1 MANLRANRIT
11 STEVFETTGSVQFDG
26 ITNYLKVTNNA
37 DLRLGQTAGENFT
50 IEGWFYNISTASYP
64 KTLISLW
71 DYAHDNRSFIVE
83 LTNNSTNDL
92 KFSYS
97 TDGTSGAVVSLQ
109 TSDGIS
115 TGEWHHFSVTK
126 DNEIRI
132 YVDGILRAST
142 TISNSTTFY
151 AETSDEIRIGAQWGG
166 GLSGMVGHI
175 SNLRVLKGTA
185 LYTANFTP
193 PTREL
198 EVIPNTVLLACQHKT
213 DATHEKTGK
222 TITVNGNA
230 VANELTPGLLTN
242 VVKSGGSSAITG
254 SVEFDGT
261 GDYLNIPYNS
271 DLWFSDQ
278 NWTIE
283 CWVHPNTFANYGAIW
298 EHGYGA
304 GSTIRSIVIYI
315 NQTDGLL
322 RIAQSPDGS
331 TNYDTSLGV
340 SLSINSW
347 HHLAVVRNGSTVTAY
362 LNGIAGTSVT
372 AYDLYNSTTR
382 SHFIGAQGDLNATVM
397 YNGFLSNFRILKGTA
412 LYTSDFIPP
421 TRKLTKLPGT
431 VLLCCQDS
439 NDPTTEATGKIITGY
454 GDLVQVGIST
464 NLADSGSYTDGS
476 TGSGVATFVN
486 NVGIITG
493 TDSSNR
499 GILYKT
505 VSVIQGNKYE
515 FSFRSTDASTNG
527 KAGVDSNDG
536 TNDVLDDVTNTPDL
550 VYFSGS
556 TVPNLDTT
564 TGLFRQTF
572 TATTNEAVLY
582 FQEIG
587 AGTLQVTDITLTAID
602 GRKGS
607 DFTPSVG
614 SDDSVEFAGP
624 ITINTENYFYL
635 PTGPTEQR
643 GRGRG
648 VFMGGYT
655 TSPSN
660 SAVSDIHYIEI
671 QSTGN
676 SFDFGDLV
684 NAARWAGGASSSS
697 TRAIYGGGSTPG
709 NQTHMDY
716 ITIST
721 TSNAI
726 DYADLSIGRGYT
738 KSCSN
743 AIRGVWA
750 GGRTGSPS
758 VSTNTIE
765 YVNIATTGGTGTD
778 YGDLSTA
785 GGRTGLHALS
795 SSTRAVFA
803 GGYTIP
809 SGSTINVIDYISILS
824 GGTAVSFGNLSV
836 SVTKYGD
843 SCSNGVRGIFAGGTT
858 PTNTN
863 SIQYVTI
870 ASTGNSQDF
879 GDLTQIREHISG
891 TSNSIR
897 GIFAGGVTPT
907 YQNTID
913 YVTIS
918 STGNAQDFGD
928 VSRVNLA
935 YTGATSDSH
944 GGLS

>member
-1 MANLRANRIT
+1 MGILRTNEI
-11 STEVFETTGSVQFDG
+11 SGLETPTPVTGSVVFDG
-26 ITNYLKVTNNA
+26 DGDYLDIGAFHISDSWTMEFWFNTSVNNTIQRPMNFSSNLGGTNYA
-37 DLRLGQTAGENFT
+37 Y
-50 IEGWFYNISTASYP
+50 I
-64 KTLISLW
+64 
-71 DYAHDNRSFIVE
+71 E
-83 LTNNSTNDL
+83 LTSGGKIKARVASAAAFGETPAVTTN
-92 KFSYS
+92 
-97 TDGTSGAVVSLQ
+97 
-109 TSDGIS
+109 
-115 TGEWHHFSVTK
+115 EWHHTALSYDGSTAYFVYDGKLIATQSVSYSNNSIQVRFGADESNASSNLFTGYVS
-126 DNEIRI
+126 NARI
-132 YVDGILRAST
+132 
-142 TISNSTTFY
+142 
-151 AETSDEIRIGAQWGG
+151 
-166 GLSGMVGHI
+166 LSGI
-175 SNLRVLKGTA
+175 A
-185 LYTANFTP
+185 LYTTDYTVP
-193 PTREL
+193 VHKL
-198 EVIPNTVLLACQHKT
+198 EKIDGTVLLCCNNPDSAG
-213 DATHEKTGK
+213 AEETGK
-222 TITVNGNA
+222 TITVNGDA
-230 VANELTPGLLTN
+230 AASTFSPGLTRDF
-242 VVKSGGSSAITG
+242 T
-254 SVEFDGT
+254 FGT
-261 GDYLNIPYNS
+261 
-271 DLWFSDQ
+271 Q
-278 NWTIE
+278 
-283 CWVHPNTFANYGAIW
+283 
-298 EHGYGA
+298 
-304 GSTIRSIVIYI
+304 
-315 NQTDGLL
+315 
-322 RIAQSPDGS
+322 
-331 TNYDTSLGV
+331 
-340 SLSINSW
+340 
-347 HHLAVVRNGSTVTAY
+347 
-362 LNGIAGTSVT
+362 
-372 AYDLYNSTTR
+372 
-382 SHFIGAQGDLNATVM
+382 
-397 YNGFLSNFRILKGTA
+397 FR
-412 LYTSDFIPP
+412 
-421 TRKLTKLPGT
+421 
-431 VLLCCQDS
+431 
-439 NDPTTEATGKIITGY
+439 
-454 GDLVQVGIST
+454 
-464 NLADSGSYTDGS
+464 
-476 TGSGVATFVN
+476 GVAKFDTQGYFVPPS
-486 NVGIITG
+486 G
-493 TDSSNR
+493 T
-499 GILYKT
+499 
-505 VSVIQGNKYE
+505 
-515 FSFRSTDASTNG
+515 
-527 KAGVDSNDG
+527 
-536 TNDVLDDVTNTPDL
+536 
-550 VYFSGS
+550 
-556 TVPNLDTT
+556 
-564 TGLFRQTF
+564 
-572 TATTNEAVLY
+572 
-582 FQEIG
+582 
-587 AGTLQVTDITLTAID
+587 
-602 GRKGS
+602 
-607 DFTPSVG
+607 
-614 SDDSVEFAGP
+614 
-624 ITINTENYFYL
+624 
-635 PTGPTEQR
+635 TEQR

-676 SFDFGDLV
+676 SFDFGDLA

-721 TSNAI
+721 TSDAI

-944 GGLS
+944 GGLG

>member
-1 MANLRANRIT
+1 MGILRTNEI
-11 STEVFETTGSVQFDG
+11 SGLETPTPVTGSVVFDG
-26 ITNYLKVTNNA
+26 DGDTLEISDTNGLLNLPNS
-37 DLRLGQTAGENFT
+37 FT
-50 IEGWFYNISTASYP
+50 IELF
-64 KTLISLW
+64 
-71 DYAHDNRSFIVE
+71 V
-83 LTNNSTNDL
+83 
-92 KFSYS
+92 
-97 TDGTSGAVVSLQ
+97 
-109 TSDGIS
+109 
-115 TGEWHHFSVTK
+115 
-126 DNEIRI
+126 
-132 YVDGILRAST
+132 
-142 TISNSTTFY
+142 
-151 AETSDEIRIGAQWGG
+151 
-166 GLSGMVGHI
+166 
-175 SNLRVLKGTA
+175 
-185 LYTANFTP
+185 NF
-193 PTREL
+193 
-198 EVIPNTVLLACQHKT
+198 
-213 DATHEKTGK
+213 
-222 TITVNGNA
+222 
-230 VANELTPGLLTN
+230 
-242 VVKSGGSSAITG
+242 
-254 SVEFDGT
+254 
-261 GDYLNIPYNS
+261 
-271 DLWFSDQ
+271 
-278 NWTIE
+278 
-283 CWVHPNTFANYGAIW
+283 
-298 EHGYGA
+298 
-304 GSTIRSIVIYI
+304 
-315 NQTDGLL
+315 
-322 RIAQSPDGS
+322 
-331 TNYDTSLGV
+331 
-340 SLSINSW
+340 
-347 HHLAVVRNGSTVTAY
+347 STVTECTFVCKTEDGSQYAWFLQY
-362 LNGIAGTSVT
+362 RTDTDSIRFYPGTGSDVGTPISFAWTPSTGTWYHLALTRDTSNNVRMFVDGLQIGSTGSNSDSLSSTGRITIGDNLDVTGTQEVNGYI
-372 AYDLYNSTTR
+372 
-382 SHFIGAQGDLNATVM
+382 
-397 YNGFLSNFRILKGTA
+397 SNVRILKGTA
-412 LYTSDFIPP
+412 LYTSDFTPP
-421 TRKLTKLPGT
+421 VHELQRIGDT
-431 VLLCCQDS
+431 VLLCCNNPDS
-439 NDPTTEATGKIITGY
+439 AGAEATGKEITVN
-454 GDLVQVGIST
+454 GDAAAST
-464 NLADSGSYTDGS
+464 VSPGLTRDFTFGTQFQ
-476 TGSGVATFVN
+476 GVAKFDTQGYFVPPS
-486 NVGIITG
+486 G
-493 TDSSNR
+493 T
-499 GILYKT
+499 
-505 VSVIQGNKYE
+505 
-515 FSFRSTDASTNG
+515 
-527 KAGVDSNDG
+527 
-536 TNDVLDDVTNTPDL
+536 
-550 VYFSGS
+550 
-556 TVPNLDTT
+556 
-564 TGLFRQTF
+564 
-572 TATTNEAVLY
+572 
-582 FQEIG
+582 
-587 AGTLQVTDITLTAID
+587 
-602 GRKGS
+602 
-607 DFTPSVG
+607 
-614 SDDSVEFAGP
+614 
-624 ITINTENYFYL
+624 
-635 PTGPTEQR
+635 TEQR

-721 TSNAI
+721 TSDAI

-765 YVNIATTGGTGTD
+765 YVNIATTGGTGTE